1 MLKNHHSLYIN
12 QTCYQKNT
20 FIATRNR
27 NIFKRRLDS
36 DLSAVSPIC
45 DNVGRI
51 YWFPVVQVGAK
62 TQSEFFPE
70 SDVSIYKAKTILSP
84 TMSYGRYK
92 LLAHQTP
99 KENSNSKL
107 NAVNY
112 AHVFYVELK
121 PDGKHSQAIQLV
133 MLRFVMRWIKRGAY
147 RWSAAQPMINSL
159 NLDLEYWAIF
169 TRNNRTRGE
178 PFDMV
183 DTL

>member
-1 MLKNHHSLYIN
+1 
-12 QTCYQKNT
+12 
-20 FIATRNR
+20 
-27 NIFKRRLDS
+27 
-36 DLSAVSPIC
+36 
-45 DNVGRI
+45 
-51 YWFPVVQVGAK
+51 
-62 TQSEFFPE
+62 
-70 SDVSIYKAKTILSP
+70 
-84 TMSYGRYK
+84 MSYGRYK
-92 LLAHQTP
+92 LFAHQTP

-159 NLDLEYWAIF
+159 NLDLEYWVIF

-183 DTL
+183 DTLSMAHKLFFIDSINFKTLSNVPTLVLSEFVKLIGSI